1 MAHIDPDADLIPG
14 LRAGQSHALEAMMD
28 RHMSK
33 IHALAFYMLGDNMLA
48 EDVTQDSFIKL
59 WQAAPKWQEGQAKIL
74 TWLRRVTTNRCLDH
88 LRRRAPI
95 YTDKLPDTEDDTRRA
110 DEALIED
117 DQAKSVQNAM
127 QNLPEKQRAAIALS
141 YYQNVS
147 QKEGAKILNVSQKA
161 YESLLSRARRNL
173 KNDLLAEKERGMLL

>member
-14 LRAGQSHALEAMMD
+14 LRAGQSLAFEKMMD

-33 IHALAFYMLGDNMLA
+33 IHALAFYMLNDTALA

-59 WQAAPKWQEGQAKIL
+59 WQAAPKWQEGQAQIL

-88 LRRRAPI
+88 LRKRAPI
-95 YTDKLPDTEDDTRRA
+95 YTEKLPDMEDGARLA
-110 DEALIED
+110 DEALID
-117 DQAKSVQNAM
+117 DDRAKSVQLAM
-127 QNLPEKQRAAIALS
+127 QKLPEKQRAAITLS

-147 QKEGAKILNVSQKA
+147 QKEGSEILNVSQKA

-173 KNDLLAEKERGMLL
+173 KNDLLTEKERGVL